1 MAYLLTCFVCF
12 FFVCLQA
19 STETEHAKV
28 KALEIKLKEE
38 EAKVTKLSKELETW
52 KVCYILDVY
61 YIVHIFSCARLV
73 DLTYIENT
81 VSLQELLNEEKK
93 RGKDAEDSSVA
104 YLDQIEALT
113 HKLTM
118 AESKIN
124 QYEKDSA
131 EKGVKVKEK
140 Y

>member
-1 MAYLLTCFVCF
+1 MCVSCW
-12 FFVCLQA
+12 
-19 STETEHAKV
+19 SR
-28 KALEIKLKEE
+28 I
-38 EAKVTKLSKELETW
+38 
-52 KVCYILDVY
+52 Y
-61 YIVHIFSCARLV
+61 YIQ
-73 DLTYIENT
+73 NT
-81 VSLQELLNEEKK
+81 FCLQELLSEEKK

-140 Y
+140 YYAALFMRLLK